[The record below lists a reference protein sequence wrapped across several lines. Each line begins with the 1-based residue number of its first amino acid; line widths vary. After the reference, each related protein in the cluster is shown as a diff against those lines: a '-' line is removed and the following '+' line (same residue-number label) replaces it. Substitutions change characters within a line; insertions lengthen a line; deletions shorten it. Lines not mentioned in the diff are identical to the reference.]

1 MLHSVQYRMHPPHY
15 GRNSLP
21 AGNTCYT
28 LTAVSAPHISPGELL
43 PSQFSNLSPRL
54 LIVRHGNSQKS
65 FTFYLYFFITIFPYN
80 EIIYLIEIDN
90 RWQLYEQG
98 ISVPGDISVAGFNDT
113 SMCTLFSPSL
123 ISVRQ
128 DVALRAR
135 IALDALHRLNEN
147 KEMETTTML
156 PFTLVK

>member
-1 MLHSVQYRMHPPHY
+1 M
-15 GRNSLP
+15 
-21 AGNTCYT
+21 
-28 LTAVSAPHISPGELL
+28 
-43 PSQFSNLSPRL
+43 
-54 LIVRHGNSQKS
+54 
-65 FTFYLYFFITIFPYN
+65 
-80 EIIYLIEIDN
+80 IEIDN

-98 ISVPGDISVAGFNDT
+98 ISVPSDISVAGFNDT